1 MRVAALAPRMADN
14 DEGEEEEEPDPNA
27 ALGDGPAVDGAPVAR
42 VAARLTW
49 PQELSR
55 IRRKEGDAVV
65 RTPDGPRDLD
75 AVLDEVDETYF
86 DTRQTFVDAV
96 RDVVGRGPVAT
107 ADE

>member
-1 MRVAALAPRMADN
+1 MRVATLGPRMADTE
-14 DEGEEEEEPDPNA
+14 DEEEAEPA
-27 ALGDGPAVDGAPVAR
+27 VTLGEGPAVEGAPIAR

-49 PQELSR
+49 PQELSNV
-55 IRRKEGDAVV
+55 RRKEGDAVV
-65 RTPDGPRDLD
+65 RTPDGPREVD

-86 DTRQTFVDAV
+86 DTRRTFVEAV